1 MSGADASPTAVG
13 SDQRG
18 NGPGRPKSGVLSI
31 VTAQQGPY
39 DPPPE
44 SRDAR
49 HREHS
54 TCSNVPNKHTQKCEV
69 EWEET
74 MAAKKK
80 AGGAKASG
88 GDLIISK
95 SRTKAAAKKCNVGS
109 EFYGAL
115 DKKVRAIIA
124 DAEARATGNK
134 RKTLKAVDL

>member
-1 MSGADASPTAVG
+1 MFEDTNTEEKWSGRKRW
-13 SDQRG
+13 QRRR
-18 NGPGRPKSGVLSI
+18 RP
-31 VTAQQGPY
+31 P
-39 DPPPE
+39 
-44 SRDAR
+44 
-49 HREHS
+49 
-54 TCSNVPNKHTQKCEV
+54 
-69 EWEET
+69 
-74 MAAKKK
+74 
-80 AGGAKASG
+80 AKASG